1 MSNNKENNILKAEWY
16 EIINDEQSEFIWFY
30 DIDKGE
36 RDDYDR
42 LYSCELEKREE
53 KGEIVIFPWKEELYP
68 YGKAMRDFLQE
79 NDIIVPR
86 GTSAIGY
93 LKSQGENFDFYE
105 YRNQEL
111 KAKLLKWLE
120 EKKLPI
126 EII

>member
-1 MSNNKENNILKAEWY
+1 MTNLKKRNTMLKAEWN
-16 EIINDEQSEFIWFY
+16 EVINDERSEFTWFY

-36 RDDYDR
+36 IDSC
-42 LYSCELEKREE
+42 LNSCEPEKREE